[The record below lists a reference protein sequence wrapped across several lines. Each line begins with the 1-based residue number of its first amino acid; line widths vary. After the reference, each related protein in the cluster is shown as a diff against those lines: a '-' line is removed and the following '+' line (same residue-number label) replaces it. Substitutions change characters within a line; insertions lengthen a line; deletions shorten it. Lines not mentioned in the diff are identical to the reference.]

1 MKLHVLILSAIAALT
16 AVSCSMTRHLPDGE
30 YSLAANRVLV
40 RDNIVPPSEMEGYI
54 TQKAVGAWDPQIG
67 IYNLSNENSQ
77 SLLNRFLRKLG
88 KPPVAYNPAAVDAT
102 VQSML
107 NHLEYIGYY
116 GSSVESMVQ
125 VRKRNVYVTYLV
137 DPGKRFRIGSIEFDL
152 PDAGEFKE
160 DFLSDVENI
169 SIKEGDFLAASTLEE
184 ESVRSSSVMR
194 NMGYY
199 GLTKNHYSFVADTL
213 SDPGI
218 AHLTMAVKEYVRTGT
233 EADARPLRKYYF
245 NDVSIT
251 HDDNIRIRPRILS
264 DFNLIHPGQ
273 MYRESVVNNT
283 YSRMSYL
290 NVFNSVNVSL
300 TEVDTNKVDAAIN
313 LQHSRLQGFKFNLE
327 GSTNSTGL
335 FGISPQLNYYHKNIF
350 HGGERLNVSL
360 KGNFQSNPSQKI
372 SSTEFGASASISFP
386 KMLGFPNRLFKGPS
400 IPRTDVTASFNYQ
413 NRPEFRMSIING
425 SYGYSGTQF
434 SNHLYYQVYPLQ
446 VNLVRIF
453 DISRQFRESISN
465 DPYLSNVY
473 HNHCDFGVGGTFYY
487 TTDASASPQGSYH
500 YARLGVDLSGNV
512 LSLLNPYLPQDGGGS
527 RLIWGTPYSQ
537 YVKGEMQLGKTF
549 SFGGSRALALR
560 FLAGAGYAYGNST
573 QLPFEKKFYVGGASS
588 MRGWQARTLGPGN
601 SKPAEYFIIPNQTG
615 DVKLELDIEYRFG
628 IVSILKGAVF
638 AEAGN
643 IWGMGSFLSD
653 DEKFSF
659 KTLPGSIAADWG
671 IGLRVDAKMIL
682 VRVDMGMKVHNPVND
697 PGERWI
703 NPGQWLKRD
712 NRTIHFG
719 IGYPF

>member
-1 MKLHVLILSAIAALT
+1 MKMHLVILSAVAAIS

-30 YSLAANRVLV
+30 YSLASNKVLV
-40 RDNIVPPSEMEGYI
+40 RDNIVSPSEMEGYV
-54 TQKAVGAWDPQIG
+54 TQKAVGTWDPQIG
-67 IYNLSNENSQ
+67 IYNLSDENSQ
-77 SLLNRFLRKLG
+77 SILNRFLRKLG

-102 VQSML
+102 IQSML

-116 GSSVESMVQ
+116 GSTVESMVQ
-125 VRKRNVYVTYLV
+125 VKKRNVYVTYLV
-137 DPGKRFRIGSIEFDL
+137 DPGKQFKIGSIKYDL
-152 PDAGEFKE
+152 PEGGEFKE
-160 DFLSDVENI
+160 DFMSDEKNI
-169 SIKEGDFLAASTLEE
+169 SIKEGDYLAASTLEE
-184 ESVRSSSVMR
+184 ESVRSSSAMR

-251 HDDNIRIRPRILS
+251 HDNNIRIRPRLLS
-264 DFNLIHPGQ
+264 DFNLIYPGE
-273 MYRESVVNNT
+273 MYREKVVNNT

-300 TEVDTNKVDAAIN
+300 TEVDTNKVDASIN

-335 FGISPQLNYYHKNIF
+335 FGVSPQLNYYHKNIF

-360 KGNFQSNPSQKI
+360 KGNFQSNPKQKI

-386 KMLGFPNRLFKGPS
+386 KMLGLPNRLFKGPS
-400 IPRTDVTASFNYQ
+400 IPRTDLTASFNYQ
-413 NRPEFRMSIING
+413 NRPEFRMTIING
-425 SYGYSGTQF
+425 AYGYSGAQF
-434 SNHLYYQVYPLQ
+434 NNHLFYQVYPLQ
-446 VNLVRIF
+446 VNIVRLF
-453 DISRQFRESISN
+453 DISRSFRESVSI
-465 DPYLSNVY
+465 DPYLLNLY
-473 HNHCDFGVGGTFYY
+473 RNHCDFGLGGTFYY

-500 YARLGVDLSGNV
+500 YARLGIDLSGNV
-512 LSLLNPYLPQDGGGS
+512 LSLFNRYLSQDGGGS

-537 YVKGEMQLGKTF
+537 YVKTEIQFGRTF
-549 SFGGSRALALR
+549 SFGGSHALALR
-560 FLAGAGYAYGNST
+560 ILAGAGYAYGNST
-573 QLPFEKKFYVGGASS
+573 LLPFEKRFYAGGASS

-601 SKPAEYFIIPNQTG
+601 SKPDTYFIIPNQTG
-615 DVKLELDIEYRFG
+615 DVKLELDMEYRFG

-643 IWGMGSFLSD
+643 IWEIGSLVSEENRFD
-653 DEKFSF
+653 F
-659 KTLPGSIAADWG
+659 KSLPSGIAGDWG
-671 IGLRVDAKMIL
+671 FGLRIDAKMIL
-682 VRVDMGMKVHNPVND
+682 VRVDMGMKVHNPAND

-703 NPGQWLKRD
+703 NPKDWLRSG